1 MKENKYDDERFFGQY
16 SRMSRSVQGLRG
28 AGEWHE
34 LKKMLPD
41 FNGKRVLDLGCGFG
55 WHCRYAIERG
65 ATFALGIDLSGKM
78 LDKAREINPSPSI
91 EYKRIA
97 IEDFDFAP
105 NSFDIVISS
114 LTFHYLESFDTVC
127 TEVYKCLTEE
137 GVFVFSV
144 EHPVFTAYG
153 NQDWIYDSEGKP
165 AHWPVDHYFQEGVR
179 HARFLGED
187 VTKYHNTYDLR
198 ERVDQGGFLY
208 HPSGGAS
215 TGRIDAG
222 YGSRDARRTSP
233 SNDVAYRRSKELK
246 KSVSLW
252 LKRCL
257 FRVLAKPR
265 IKNKKD
271 MKQQD
276 AALVCFSGGQDSTTC
291 LFWAKKHFSR
301 VEAVCFT
308 YGQKHSLEIEVA
320 RKIAADA
327 NVPFQLLDVS
337 LISQLDPNCS
347 LTNAS
352 IEMDQEKPEDSY
364 PNTFVPGRNMVFLTF
379 AAILA
384 RGKGIYHLV
393 TGVSEADYSGYP
405 DCRDTFVRSLNVTL
419 NLAMDEQFVI
429 HTPLMDRDK
438 SEVWEL
444 SDELGVFDLV
454 RTQTLT
460 CYNGVM
466 AEGCG
471 HCPACKLRKDG
482 LEKYLKR
489 KEENQK

>member
-16 SRMSRSVQGLRG
+16 SQMSRSVQGLRG

-179 HARFLGED
+179 HAR
-187 VTKYHNTYDLR
+187 
-198 ERVDQGGFLY
+198 
-208 HPSGGAS
+208 
-215 TGRIDAG
+215 
-222 YGSRDARRTSP
+222 RTSP
-233 SNDVAYRRSKELK
+233 SDDVAYRRSKELK

-327 NVPFQLLDVS
+327 DVPFQLLDVS

>member
-16 SRMSRSVQGLRG
+16 SQMSRSVQGLRG

-179 HARFLGED
+179 HAR
-187 VTKYHNTYDLR
+187 
-198 ERVDQGGFLY
+198 
-208 HPSGGAS
+208 
-215 TGRIDAG
+215 
-222 YGSRDARRTSP
+222 RTSP
-233 SNDVAYRRSKELK
+233 PDDVAYRRSKELK

-327 NVPFQLLDVS
+327 DVPFQLLDVS

>member
-1 MKENKYDDERFFGQY
+1 MLLGWTRF
-16 SRMSRSVQGLRG
+16 
-28 AGEWHE
+28 HD
-34 LKKMLPD
+34 LP
-41 FNGKRVLDLGCGFG
+41 
-55 WHCRYAIERG
+55 
-65 ATFALGIDLSGKM
+65 
-78 LDKAREINPSPSI
+78 
-91 EYKRIA
+91 
-97 IEDFDFAP
+97 
-105 NSFDIVISS
+105 
-114 LTFHYLESFDTVC
+114 
-127 TEVYKCLTEE
+127 
-137 GVFVFSV
+137 
-144 EHPVFTAYG
+144 
-153 NQDWIYDSEGKP
+153 
-165 AHWPVDHYFQEGVR
+165 
-179 HARFLGED
+179 FLGEEAFF
-187 VTKYHNTYDLR
+187 TCRGRMLHIRT
-198 ERVDQGGFLY
+198 ETFLGNRGR
-208 HPSGGAS
+208 SKDRRGCGRAFS
-215 TGRIDAG
+215 VIGRI
-222 YGSRDARRTSP
+222 
-233 SNDVAYRRSKELK
+233 AYQP
-246 KSVSLW
+246 V
-252 LKRCL
+252 
-257 FRVLAKPR
+257 
-265 IKNKKD
+265 
-271 MKQQD
+271 
-276 AALVCFSGGQDSTTC
+276 
-291 LFWAKKHFSR
+291 
-301 VEAVCFT
+301 
-308 YGQKHSLEIEVA
+308 
-320 RKIAADA
+320 
-327 NVPFQLLDVS
+327 
-337 LISQLDPNCS
+337 
-347 LTNAS
+347 TNAS

>member
-1 MKENKYDDERFFGQY
+1 M
-16 SRMSRSVQGLRG
+16 
-28 AGEWHE
+28 
-34 LKKMLPD
+34 
-41 FNGKRVLDLGCGFG
+41 
-55 WHCRYAIERG
+55 
-65 ATFALGIDLSGKM
+65 
-78 LDKAREINPSPSI
+78 
-91 EYKRIA
+91 
-97 IEDFDFAP
+97 
-105 NSFDIVISS
+105 
-114 LTFHYLESFDTVC
+114 
-127 TEVYKCLTEE
+127 
-137 GVFVFSV
+137 
-144 EHPVFTAYG
+144 
-153 NQDWIYDSEGKP
+153 
-165 AHWPVDHYFQEGVR
+165 
-179 HARFLGED
+179 
-187 VTKYHNTYDLR
+187 
-198 ERVDQGGFLY
+198 
-208 HPSGGAS
+208 
-215 TGRIDAG
+215 
-222 YGSRDARRTSP
+222 
-233 SNDVAYRRSKELK
+233 
-246 KSVSLW
+246 W

-257 FRVLAKPR
+257 FRVLANPR

-308 YGQKHSLEIEVA
+308 YGQKHSLEIEIA

-327 NVPFQLLDVS
+327 DVPFQLLDVS